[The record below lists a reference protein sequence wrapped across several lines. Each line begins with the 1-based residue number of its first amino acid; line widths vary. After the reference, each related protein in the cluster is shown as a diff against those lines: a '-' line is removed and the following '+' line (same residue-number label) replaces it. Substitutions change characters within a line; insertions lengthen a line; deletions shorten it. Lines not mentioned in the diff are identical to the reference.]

1 MRTFWKPV
9 SKINLTI
16 CILAAIG
23 FWIYALTDKDRFL
36 LLDYVNLPFH
46 EFGHLFFGILGENI
60 GIWGGTI
67 MQLAIPFGIFLSFW
81 FRKETLGV
89 AFSSFWFGENLLNI
103 SVYVADAR
111 KMELPLVGSGEHDW
125 NIILSRLNMLQ
136 SDTLIA
142 GIVRSVGWLIM
153 LSSIVWLIIIG
164 IKARTQE
171 SE

>member
-1 MRTFWKPV
+1 
-9 SKINLTI
+9 
-16 CILAAIG
+16 
-23 FWIYALTDKDRFL
+23 
-36 LLDYVNLPFH
+36 
-46 EFGHLFFGILGENI
+46 
-60 GIWGGTI
+60 

-125 NIILSRLNMLQ
+125 NIILSGLNMLL

-142 GIVRSVGWLIM
+142 GIVRTIGWLIM
-153 LSSIVWLIIIG
+153 LSSIVWLIITG

>member
-1 MRTFWKPV
+1 MKTFWKPV
-9 SKINLTI
+9 PTI
-16 CILAAIG
+16 TLAIWILAAIA
-23 FWIYALTDKDRFL
+23 FWISAIADDKRFL

-46 EFGHLFFGILGENI
+46 EFGHLFFGILGKNI

-67 MQLAIPFGIFLSFW
+67 MQLAIPLGIFLSFW
-81 FRKETLGV
+81 SRKETLGV
-89 AFSSFWFGENLLNI
+89 AFSSFWFGENMLNI

-111 KMELPLVGSGEHDW
+111 KMELPLVGGGEHDW

-136 SDTLIA
+136 YDTLIA

-164 IKARTQE
+164 IKTRTQE